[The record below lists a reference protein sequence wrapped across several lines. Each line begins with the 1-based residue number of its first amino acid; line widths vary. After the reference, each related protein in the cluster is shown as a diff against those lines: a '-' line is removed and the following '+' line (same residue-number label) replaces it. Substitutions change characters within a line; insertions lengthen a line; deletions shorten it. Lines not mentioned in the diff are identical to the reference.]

1 MGHFYIY
8 KKEFD
13 MNIIFVQGKI
23 IDDIEF
29 KFIINNK
36 NNSIAFF
43 KLKLLNKSIVKV
55 KAYNELAD
63 YCYSKLN
70 KGDIIF
76 VEGYF
81 NSDMEII
88 IEIINKSE

>member
-1 MGHFYIY
+1 
-8 KKEFD
+8 
-13 MNIIFVQGKI
+13 MNVIFVQGKI
-23 IDDIEF
+23 IDEIEF

-36 NNSIAFF
+36 NNSIALF